1 MLWSGDDDFVCIAV
15 ADGEHPCPAAL
26 ADDGAG
32 LPVEAAVG
40 HPLLDARVDNNVDPV
55 PDLEFLDDAGARG
68 QPAFSQIF
76 LELIPCFLSW
86 TIVVCHDL
94 FSLRNSFYLRNVEAC
109 DVSALFQDLGKTW
122 DGSA

>member
-1 MLWSGDDDFVCIAV
+1 MLWSGNDDLVGVTITDC
-15 ADGEHPCPAAL
+15 EHPCAAAL
-26 ADDGAG
+26 AENGAG

-86 TIVVCHDL
+86 TIVMCHGL
-94 FSLRNSFYLRNVEAC
+94 FSLLCSFHLRDVEAG
-109 DVSALFQDLGKTW
+109 DESFSLQDLGKTRT
-122 DGSA
+122 GSA